1 MNHEEF
7 QLGVGADPT
16 HLNDAQREH
25 LAQCADCAAY
35 YADLMELEVR
45 LRGALAIPVPVPPR
59 SVPRPVRAPMW
70 PYGLAAAVALV
81 SVLVTALLVSAPR
94 DALARS
100 VAVHMNHEP
109 AAFTLTQPVDAAK
122 LAQVLGAAHVAL
134 LPGGPVVTY
143 ANTCAL
149 RGHDVPHLA
158 VMTDHGPVV
167 VMVLPYDSVPAR
179 EEFNENGYHGVLVPA
194 ARGSLAI
201 VSSRAE
207 DFDEIISAVASRI
220 RYLD

>member
-7 QLGVGADPT
+7 QLSVGADPT
-16 HLNDAQREH
+16 RLNDAQRAH
-25 LAQCADCAAY
+25 LAQCSECAAY
-35 YADLMELEVR
+35 YAELIELENR
-45 LRGALAIPVPVPPR
+45 LRGALAIPVPPR
-59 SVPRPVRAPMW
+59 AAPRPVARAPIW

-81 SVLVTALLVSAPR
+81 SVLVTALLVSAPQ

-100 VAVHMNHEP
+100 VAVHMNNEQ
-109 AAFTLTQPVDAAK
+109 AAFTLTQPVNPAQLAAVLDAAH
-122 LAQVLGAAHVAL
+122 LQI

-143 ANTCAL
+143 ANTCSL
-149 RGHDVPHLA
+149 RGHKVPHLA
-158 VMTDHGPVV
+158 VMTEHGPVV
-167 VMVLPYDSVPAR
+167 VMVLPYDSVRAR

-201 VSSRAE
+201 VSTRAE
-207 DFDEIISAVASRI
+207 DFDSIISAVASRI

>member
-7 QLGVGADPT
+7 QLTVGADPT
-16 HLNDAQREH
+16 HLNDEQRAH

-35 YADLMELEVR
+35 HADLLELEDR
-45 LRGALAIPVPVPPR
+45 LRGALAIPVPPR
-59 SVPRPVRAPMW
+59 AAPRPAARAPIW

-81 SVLVTALLVSAPR
+81 SVLVTALLVSAPQ

-100 VAVHMNHEP
+100 VAVHMNNEQ

-122 LAQVLGAAHVAL
+122 LAQVLTAAHIEI

-143 ANTCAL
+143 ANTCDL
-149 RGHDVPHLA
+149 RGHKVPHLA

-167 VMVLPYDSVPAR
+167 VMVLPYDSVKAR
-179 EEFNENGYHGVLVPA
+179 QEFSENGYHGVLVPA

-201 VSSRAE
+201 VSTHAE
-207 DFDEIISAVASRI
+207 DFDAIISAVASRI
-220 RYLD
+220 RYLG